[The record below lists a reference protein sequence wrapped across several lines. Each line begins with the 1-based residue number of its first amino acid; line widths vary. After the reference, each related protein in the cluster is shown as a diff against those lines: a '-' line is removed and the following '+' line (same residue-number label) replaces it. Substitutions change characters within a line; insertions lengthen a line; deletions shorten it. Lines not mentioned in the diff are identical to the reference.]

1 MSLCAWLL
9 LPATWQKPCE
19 WCMTSVMTTRFVRD
33 RHHPRVGFIGG
44 GFIAGVHS
52 RAARSAGA
60 VLVGVASVSPE
71 DAQRAATDFGC
82 ETAYA
87 SAEELFAD
95 DSIDVVHICTPNV
108 THASLTMAAL
118 EAGKHVICE
127 KPLATS
133 VEDAQDL
140 ARGATAAG
148 ATAAVP
154 FVYRY
159 HPMVREARARVARGD
174 VGTLLSIQGQ
184 YLQDWLLVPGAGDW
198 RLDAAVVG
206 PSRAF
211 ADIGSHLADLVE
223 FVTGERIARLTA
235 ITSTVHRDGATR
247 SVKATEDV
255 VAVAMQTLGGAIGT
269 LLVSQLAPGRKN
281 DLALEISGTRQSL
294 RFEQERPETLWVG
307 QLAESR
313 LLTRDVSDLTPD
325 AARLSILP
333 AGHPLGYQDAF
344 NAFVADAYAAAR
356 GERPEGLPT
365 FDDGLRAVMVTDAV
379 LESAATG
386 AWVDLASPPHTE
398 ALAS

>member
-1 MSLCAWLL
+1 
-9 LPATWQKPCE
+9 
-19 WCMTSVMTTRFVRD
+19 MTTRFVRD
-33 RHHPRVGFIGG
+33 ATHPRVGFIGG

-52 RAARSAGA
+52 RAARAAGA
-60 VLVGVASVSPE
+60 VLEGVASVSPE
-71 DAQRAATDFGC
+71 DAKRAATDFGC

-87 SAEELFAD
+87 SVDELLAD

-108 THASLTMAAL
+108 THASLTLAAL

-140 ARGATAAG
+140 ARGAVAAG
-148 ATAAVP
+148 VTAAVP

-198 RLDAAVVG
+198 RLDAAIVG

-223 FVTGERIARLTA
+223 FVTGQRIARLTA
-235 ITSTVHRDGATR
+235 ITSTVHREGATS

-269 LLVSQLAPGRKN
+269 LLVSQFAPGRKN
-281 DLALEISGTRQSL
+281 DLALEISGTSQSL

-313 LLTRDVSDLTPD
+313 LLTRDVRELSPD

-356 GERPEGLPT
+356 GDRPEGLPT

-379 LESAATG
+379 LQSAARG